1 MEIQRYNDD
10 YDDLFD
16 DSANPD
22 VPLYATGSN
31 FEEDEGNMEGT
42 AAGAAGME
50 GVAYAIEGADMDA
63 LESSNST
70 RGMNTCCRQNKKL
83 KIRKRMIVVQYN
95 VLGVLASDEATE
107 LASYHGVLVRTL
119 VLILFPDWHKVQAET
134 KECLWESIQVNVQI
148 VLY

>member
-1 MEIQRYNDD
+1 MEIQGYNDD

-50 GVAYAIEGADMDA
+50 GVAYAIKGADMDA

-119 VLILFPDWHKVQAET
+119 VLILFPNWHKVQAET